1 MHIASRPHWNCR
13 ECGTEWPCE
22 SAKIEITADWAND
35 RVGMCVYLATLMYEA
50 IDDLLECDAE
60 QLSPPDLYRRF
71 LRWPDQV
78 AESEAI
84 ARLSA
89 RPGEP

>member
-1 MHIASRPHWNCR
+1 MHIASRPHWNCG
-13 ECGTEWPCE
+13 ECGTEWPCDT
-22 SAKIEITADWAND
+22 AKIEITADWAND
-35 RVGMCVYLATLMYEA
+35 PIGMCVYLATLMYEA

-71 LRWPDQV
+71 LRWPDQI

-89 RPGEP
+89 RPGEL